1 MKKIIPILIVV
12 AIAAALGVGAWMLL
26 GKGGISLP
34 VSSPG
39 VIEKEA
45 GESEEEFIGKMR
57 DIVALGTPM
66 KCTYTQGDITSES
79 YIRGKNMYGEVSQ
92 DGKTSY
98 VIAKDNCMWN
108 WTTGEAQG
116 TKMCFEE
123 DFWEMSEEY
132 AQEGQASVPTD
143 TEYRCAPAIFSDT
156 KFNLP
161 ANINFMDLD
170 ELMQGA
176 QE

>member
-1 MKKIIPILIVV
+1 MKKITPILIVV
-12 AIAAALGVGAWMLL
+12 AIAVVLGVGAWMLL
-26 GKGGISLP
+26 GKGGVSLP
-34 VSSPG
+34 ISSPG

-45 GESEEEFIGKMR
+45 GESEEEFSGKMK

-79 YIRGKNMYGEVSQ
+79 YIKGKNMYGEVNQ
-92 DGKTSY
+92 GGKTSY
-98 VIAKDNCMWN
+98 VIAKDKCMWN

-123 DFWEMSEEY
+123 DFWDMSKES
-132 AQEGQASVPTD
+132 AQEGQASIPTD
-143 TEYRCAPAIFSDT
+143 TEYRCVPAIFSDT

-170 ELMQGA
+170 ELMQGT